1 MIKQIQKYRFVFYF
15 FLLSIFLFN
24 CGAKDTYFKAKKSTR
39 QTEST
44 LRYMNKDA
52 SKIKSALGM
61 EDEKPTEEDSIKMK
75 EGLATPEQQ
84 NMLRRYG
91 YLYDFLNPNNPNKLK
106 ANNFYWDSVQQIYFI
121 KSPTNRKLSK
131 KYEVFGW
138 HPHWMGSAW
147 ESYDFSLLSTIAYFA
162 YIVDP
167 ETGSYSNPAQ
177 IQEWRT
183 TSMIDTAKANGTRVL
198 LSMASHG
205 VAENDRFLSSPAA
218 WNTFTDSI
226 ASLII
231 ARNADGVDLNFENV
245 PEKHRES
252 LVNFVTLLRTNLSN
266 KMPNGNVFLSI
277 TLPSY
282 STRDAFDHVKL
293 GELVDLMVIMGYDY
307 HKGKGMTGAV
317 SPLRTTNRNGISL
330 QSTLDYSDR

>member
-138 HPHWMGSAW
+138 HPHWMGTAW
-147 ESYDFSLLSTIAYFA
+147 
-162 YIVDP
+162 
-167 ETGSYSNPAQ
+167 
-177 IQEWRT
+177 
-183 TSMIDTAKANGTRVL
+183 
-198 LSMASHG
+198 
-205 VAENDRFLSSPAA
+205 
-218 WNTFTDSI
+218 
-226 ASLII
+226 
-231 ARNADGVDLNFENV
+231 
-245 PEKHRES
+245 
-252 LVNFVTLLRTNLSN
+252 
-266 KMPNGNVFLSI
+266 
-277 TLPSY
+277 
-282 STRDAFDHVKL
+282 
-293 GELVDLMVIMGYDY
+293 
-307 HKGKGMTGAV
+307 
-317 SPLRTTNRNGISL
+317 
-330 QSTLDYSDR
+330 